1 MHIDWIDW
9 LIDYYRNK
17 YDPEALIVEDDWL
30 IWFDWLII
38 TGSKCDPDE
47 ALIVEDI
54 ANNLY
59 DQEHFSLQVEKE
71 FNVEIYLIVFKVVN
85 FWMR

>member
-1 MHIDWIDW
+1 MILITLESWRWLIDGWIDW
-9 LIDYYRNK
+9 LI
-17 YDPEALIVEDDWL
+17 IWL
-30 IWFDWLII
+30 I

-47 ALIVEDI
+47 ALIAEDI

-85 FWMR
+85 FWIR

>member
-1 MHIDWIDW
+1 MDWLMVWLIVWLIDW
-9 LIDYYRNK
+9 L
-17 YDPEALIVEDDWL
+17 
-30 IWFDWLII
+30 I

-47 ALIVEDI
+47 ALIAEDI

-85 FWMR
+85 FWIR